1 MQTMLKA
8 GMRVEATHTINTGI
22 KKKGKKIKGKIRKRD
37 THSHSPVD
45 SLG

>member
-1 MQTMLKA
+1 MKVSEQSH
-8 GMRVEATHTINTGI
+8 R
-22 KKKGKKIKGKIRKRD
+22 KKRKGKKIKDKVRKRD